1 MQDCGRTKDK
11 EEEVDC
17 GKERRV
23 CERERE
29 QDNAKGREEDGEVES
44 CCGEEE
50 DYAATEKGREKFIK
64 DQLMTKRLNSIINK
78 KYKKNTC

>member
-17 GKERRV
+17 GEERRV

-29 QDNAKGREEDGEVES
+29 QDNVKGREEDGEVES
-44 CCGEEE
+44 CCGQEG
-50 DYAATEKGREKFIK
+50 DYVTAEIGEQKLIK
-64 DQLMTKRLNSIINK
+64 DQMMIKRLNSTINK
-78 KYKKNTC
+78 KVEQ